1 MRYSYEFKM
10 YCIEL
15 YQQGKWPDTPEGI
28 KTKNFRIMISRWKRK
43 VDSSGP
49 LVLLHSKSKKKWT
62 AKEKYELVKSV
73 LDGRSCQSVALENG
87 INTGQFYTWVRKYR
101 ELGYDGL
108 ETHKLGRPPKDPTKM
123 KKKPNDNSQELTESE
138 REELLRLR
146 KENAR
151 IKAEIEVIKK
161 EIALREEKQAA
172 LLKAKKQSSSKN
184 SAKKDTN

>member
-15 YQQGKWPDTPEGI
+15 YRQGKWPDTPDGI
-28 KTKNFRIMISRWKRK
+28 KDQYNFRRMIRRWVR
-43 VDSSGP
+43 VLYHNGP
-49 LVLLHSKSKKKWT
+49 LALRHSETKKKWT
-62 AKEKYELVKSV
+62 SQEKYELVKQV
-73 LDGRSCQSVALENG
+73 LDGSPCQAVALENG
-87 INTGQFYTWVRKYR
+87 INPGMLHLWVRRYKY
-101 ELGYDGL
+101 LGYHGL
-108 ETHKLGRPPKDPTKM
+108 ETSPGRPPKDPTKM

-172 LLKAKKQSSSKN
+172 LLKAKKQQSSKN
-184 SAKKDTN
+184 SGKKDTN

>member
-15 YQQGKWPDTPEGI
+15 YQQGKWHDTPEGI
-28 KTKNFRIMISRWKRK
+28 KTENFRNTIRRWVRALYLN
-43 VDSSGP
+43 GP
-49 LVLLHSKSKKKWT
+49 LVLRHSETKKKWT
-62 AKEKYELVKSV
+62 SQEKYELVKLV
-73 LDGRSCQSVALENG
+73 LDGRPCQSVELENG
-87 INTGQFYTWVRKYR
+87 LNTGQLYTWVRKYR

-108 ETHKLGRPPKDPTKM
+108 ETHKPGRPPKDPTKM

-172 LLKAKKQSSSKN
+172 LLKAKKQQSSKN
-184 SAKKDTN
+184 SGKKDTN

>member
-10 YCIEL
+10 YCVKL
-15 YQQGKWPDTPEGI
+15 YRQGKWPDTPIGI
-28 KTKNFRIMISRWKRK
+28 KPKNFHIMIGRWVRIL
-43 VDSSGP
+43 DYNGP
-49 LVLLHSKSKKKWT
+49 LALSHPFNNNKWT
-62 AKEKYELVKSV
+62 PEEKYHLVAQV
-73 LDGRSCQSVALENG
+73 LSGKTIQSVALENG
-87 INTGQFYTWVRKYR
+87 LNTGQLHAWVRKYK

-108 ETHKLGRPPKDPTKM
+108 EPKKRGRPPKDPTKM
-123 KKKPNDNSQELTESE
+123 KKKPNDSSEELTESE